1 MGMMI
6 SVQICSYNRSALLK
20 KALEGV
26 FRQDFPTDE
35 FEIILVDDGST
46 DDTAAMVKTLSAPCR
61 LEYLYQPNSGLATAR
76 NRGIRAAGGKYVLF
90 IDDDI
95 MADPHLLKEH
105 LDMHLKYPGSV
116 VNGWVNH
123 VEDLEKCGKP
133 RFTMADIST
142 SFFWTSN
149 VSVRREDLEKA
160 GLFDESFREYGWE
173 DLELGVRLR
182 NLGLKSR
189 FNRHAVVYHYK
200 KKWNRDD
207 LPRHFL
213 QAEAKGRTA
222 VVFLE
227 KHPTLRV
234 RLATGIYPWRFFLN
248 SLFYFRGHGER
259 FFKKLV
265 ESAPGGNLEGL
276 YRFAA
281 QKLIDF
287 HYFEAVRKAMAET
300 GGK

>member
-1 MGMMI
+1 MALLI
-6 SVQICSYNRSALLK
+6 SVQICSYNRAELLK

-26 FRQDFPTDE
+26 FRQDFPPDE

-46 DDTAAMVKTLSAPCR
+46 DGTAEMIRSLSPPCR

-76 NRGIRAAGGKYVLF
+76 NRGIRAAGGEYIIF

-95 MADPHLLKEH
+95 IADPHLLKEH
-105 LDMHLKYPGSV
+105 LAMHQKYPGSV

-123 VEDLEKCGKP
+123 VDNLEKCEKP
-133 RFTMADIST
+133 RFTMADVST

-149 VSVRREDLEKA
+149 VSVRKDDLEKA

-173 DLELGVRLR
+173 DLELGVRLK
-182 NLGLKSR
+182 NLGLRSR
-189 FNRHAVVYHYK
+189 FNRRAVVYHYK
-200 KKWNRDD
+200 KKWNKED
-207 LPRHFL
+207 LERHFR

-227 KHPTLRV
+227 KHPTLKV
-234 RLATGIYPWRFFLN
+234 RLATGIYPLRFFIN
-248 SLFYFRGHGER
+248 DLFFLGGSGER
-259 FFKKLV
+259 CLRKIV
-265 ESAPGGNLEGL
+265 EGAPGGALDGF

-287 HYFEAVRKAMAET
+287 HYFAAIRSELKKA
-300 GGK
+300 GGE